1 MRKTIIYDGECS
13 LCLGVV
19 RFIRRYGKKADFEL
33 IPQQSAE
40 GASLTNKYLISSKDT
55 NSVIYLSDGKYFLRS
70 SAVLHILNDMGGWW
84 SLFYVFIL
92 VPPFLRDALYRLIA
106 KYRKFFFNQRVQNG
120 RFQQTISE
128 KPVAG
133 SRKR

>member
-40 GASLTNKYLISSKDT
+40 GASLISKYLISSKDT
-55 NSVIYLSDGKYFLRS
+55 NSVIYLSDRKYFLRS
-70 SAVLHILNDMGGWW
+70 SAVLHILNDMGGRWR
-84 SLFYVFIL
+84 LFYVFIL
-92 VPPFLRDALYRLIA
+92 IPPFLRDALYRLIA
-106 KYRKFFFNQRVQNG
+106 KYRRHLFNHRDHNG
-120 RFQQTISE
+120 PLPPFRPSAL
-128 KPVAG
+128 PP
-133 SRKR
+133 

>member
-1 MRKTIIYDGECS
+1 MGKTIIYDGECS

-40 GASLTNKYLISSKDT
+40 GASLISKHQISSKDT
-55 NSVIYLSDGKYFLRS
+55 NSVIYLADGKYFLRS
-70 SAVLHILNDMGGWW
+70 SAVLHILKDMGGWW

-106 KYRKFFFNQRVQNG
+106 KYRKLFSNRRGHNG

-133 SRKR
+133 SR

>member
-1 MRKTIIYDGECS
+1 MGKTIIYDGECP

-40 GASLTNKYLISSKDT
+40 GASLISKYLISSKDT
-55 NSVIYLSDGKYFLRS
+55 NSVIYLADGKYLLRS
-70 SAVLHILNDMGGWW
+70 SAVLHILKDMGGWW
-84 SLFYVFIL
+84 SLSYVFIL

-106 KYRKFFFNQRVQNG
+106 KYRKLFVNRRGHNG
-120 RFQQTISE
+120 RFQRSTSE
-128 KPVAG
+128 NPIAG
-133 SRKR
+133 SR